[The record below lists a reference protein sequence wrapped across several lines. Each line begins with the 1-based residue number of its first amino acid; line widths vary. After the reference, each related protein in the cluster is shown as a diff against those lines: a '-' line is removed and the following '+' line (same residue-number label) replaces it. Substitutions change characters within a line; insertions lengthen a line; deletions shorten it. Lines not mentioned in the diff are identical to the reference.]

1 MSHSENQNG
10 VMRYLVAVQ
19 CQIAGLS
26 ARDDQ
31 LANIVFDRPA
41 HERMVR
47 KDIDRLDDQLRGRM
61 RGIRIA
67 CAQEIGEPI
76 EVGQRVSRIDQ
87 LRQVF
92 NLGLRPGV
100 PAARARKYA

>member
-19 CQIAGLS
+19 SQIAGLS

-47 KDIDRLDDQLRGRM
+47 KDGTSIYRGVNFRQLYGGR
-61 RGIRIA
+61 A
-67 CAQEIGEPI
+67 
-76 EVGQRVSRIDQ
+76 
-87 LRQVF
+87 
-92 NLGLRPGV
+92 
-100 PAARARKYA
+100 